1 MRALVNQLLKS
12 SKSSI
17 LVYNSERIIPG
28 EIPENILRMHLA
40 RYSFAQG
47 YATNSLVL
55 DVASGAGYGSKLLSG
70 NAKDVVGGDLS
81 FDAVRYGQE
90 NWKTANLSYMAL
102 DGHRLPFREKTF
114 DLVVS
119 FETIEHLS
127 EFADFISECK
137 RVLKIKGLFVCST
150 CNRNIL
156 TVKWRKPLNP
166 FHVNE
171 FSQIEFMNLLKKYFD
186 KVELHGQL
194 FLGFARRFAYM
205 LYYTLGFIVVR
216 LKILPFLQPLLT
228 LLTRHPIKSFSSN
241 MAPRKISSRIKSVPG
256 YIIAVCTKG

>member
-1 MRALVNQLLKS
+1 MCALVNQLLKG
-12 SKSSI
+12 SKSRT
-17 LVYNSERIIPG
+17 LVYDSERIIPG

-40 RYSFAQG
+40 RYSFAQL
-47 YATNSLVL
+47 YATNNLVL
-55 DVASGAGYGSKLLSG
+55 DVASGAGYGSKLLSRD
-70 NAKDVVGGDLS
+70 AKEVVGGDLS
-81 FDAVRYGQE
+81 FDAVKYGQE
-90 NWKTANLSYMAL
+90 NWKRVNLSYVVL

-127 EFADFISECK
+127 KFADFISECN
-137 RVLKIKGLFVCST
+137 RVLKIEGLFVCST

-166 FHVNE
+166 FHVKE
-171 FSQIEFMNLLKKYFD
+171 FSQIEFMGLLKKYFSE
-186 KVELHGQL
+186 VELHGQL

-205 LYYTLGFIVVR
+205 LYYTMGFIIVR

-228 LLTRHPIKSFSSN
+228 LLPQNPVKSISSN
-241 MAPRKISSRIKSVPG
+241 MTPRKISSRIKSVPG
-256 YIIAVCTKG
+256 YIIAVCTKD